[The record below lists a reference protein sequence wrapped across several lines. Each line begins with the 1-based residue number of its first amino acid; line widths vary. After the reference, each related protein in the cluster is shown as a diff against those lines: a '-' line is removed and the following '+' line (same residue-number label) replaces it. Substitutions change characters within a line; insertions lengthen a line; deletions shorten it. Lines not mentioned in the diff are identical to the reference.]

1 MLIFDDDD
9 DADDGDDD
17 LEIDRIRPK
26 QRAPNKTHINIYSS
40 AFVFSNVYTRK
51 ISHTVKIMCITI
63 YIISCIRKMHT
74 NTIYYIKYDL
84 IILNYINSIIYI
96 IWNINQWPMSPISRP
111 QNVPRVKTK
120 HQLKRQIL
128 HVTLSWGIIPQIKT
142 SKRT

>member
-9 DADDGDDD
+9 ADADDGDDDDADADDGDDDD

-26 QRAPNKTHINIYSS
+26 QRTPNKTHINIYSS
-40 AFVFSNVYTRK
+40 VFVFSNVYTRK

-63 YIISCIRKMHT
+63 YIILCIRKMHT

-96 IWNINQWPMSPISRP
+96 I
-111 QNVPRVKTK
+111 
-120 HQLKRQIL
+120 
-128 HVTLSWGIIPQIKT
+128 
-142 SKRT
+142 